1 MSAVLAKPQ
10 VKDFLKILAKG
21 KEKGQEQRK
30 EHDVNAH
37 AVTAEGEPSKKPWE
51 EDIPELFSP
60 SYSPL
65 TSFSYSSD
73 SSSSSNPR
81 RRMEWARQTE
91 QPIAIMLLDFEK
103 AYDRVDWGFLEGTL
117 HRMGFP
123 DAWIRGISA
132 LYRSASAA
140 ITIGGHVGRTFTL
153 SRSVN
158 SYPTTVNFTA
168 IGSGGDDFVQAMVG
182 AVESVLQCP
191 IPEDEVKLSMS
202 SKGKYVSVRIGPVA
216 VDSSDQVQA
225 VYRAMKRDNRMKYF
239 L

>member
-1 MSAVLAKPQ
+1 MGVLVCSNLLGGIEDTNASKPPQDTVLEVLSEAAKSEGRIAQ
-10 VKDFLKILAKG
+10 TTNIVLGGTVSGTSDEEWKVLN
-21 KEKGQEQRK
+21 EK
-30 EHDVNAH
+30 
-37 AVTAEGEPSKKPWE
+37 
-51 EDIPELFSP
+51 
-60 SYSPL
+60 
-65 TSFSYSSD
+65 
-73 SSSSSNPR
+73 
-81 RRMEWARQTE
+81 
-91 QPIAIMLLDFEK
+91 
-103 AYDRVDWGFLEGTL
+103 
-117 HRMGFP
+117 
-123 DAWIRGISA
+123 
-132 LYRSASAA
+132 
-140 ITIGGHVGRTFTL
+140 
-153 SRSVN
+153 VN